1 MRCTCRCLQGAHL
14 TRSGRQRE
22 DELGPAYRVM
32 RANDVKVRDGED
44 DRRLFYFDDT
54 VDIVVVTGTNQHVEP
69 AHRHTQNTEIYYVI
83 QGSLLLVVDGRQLCL
98 NEGDLVTVYPGACHH
113 FETAG
118 EQVVFMAIK
127 KEPGLLDKEL
137 C

>member
-1 MRCTCRCLQGAHL
+1 LR
-14 TRSGRQRE
+14 
-22 DELGPAYRVM
+22 PACRVM
-32 RANDVKVRDGED
+32 RANDVKVREAEH

-54 VDIVVVTGTNQHVEP
+54 VDIVVVTGTKRHLEP

-83 QGSLLLVVDGRQLCL
+83 RGKLLLSVDGQQFSL
-98 NEGDLVTVYPGACHH
+98 NEGDLVTVHPGACHH
-113 FETAG
+113 FETTD

-127 KEPGLLDKEL
+127 VEPGLRDKEL